1 MKRMMGMLGLVVVLS
16 GCVGAEYFD
25 QIQRSAH
32 DVEAIKASDTEQ
44 GMKLRELEKRVNE
57 LQSSLRPVI
66 EQQGVTVDGASAGEV
81 RVTLPQSVLF
91 ASGSVEV
98 NAQGRKVL
106 SDVAQAALKDGDRP
120 IRIVGHSDA
129 LPLGGVL
136 KKQFTDNW
144 ELSAAR
150 AASVARV
157 LVWGEGVAQDRIRVE
172 GRGSAEPVADNASK
186 DGRNLNRRIE
196 IFIAG

>member
-1 MKRMMGMLGLVVVLS
+1 MKRMMGMLALVGLLS

-120 IRIVGHSDA
+120 IRVVGHSDA
-129 LPLGGVL
+129 LPLGVEL

>member
-1 MKRMMGMLGLVVVLS
+1 MKRMMWMLGLMVVLN
-16 GCVGAEYFD
+16 GCVSADYFE

-32 DVEAIKASDTEQ
+32 DIDAIKASDSEQ
-44 GMKLRELEKRVNE
+44 EMKIRDLEKRVNE

-66 EQQGVTVDGASAGEV
+66 DQQGVTVDGASAGEV

-91 ASGSVEV
+91 ASGSVEI
-98 NAQGRKVL
+98 NEQGRKVL
-106 SDVAQAALKDGDRP
+106 ADVAQVALKGGDKP
-120 IRIVGHSDA
+120 IRVVGHSDA
-129 LPLGGVL
+129 LPLSGEL
-136 KKQFTDNW
+136 KKHFTDNW

-157 LVWGEGVAQDRIRVE
+157 LIWGEGVTQDRIRVE
-172 GRGSAEPVADNASK
+172 GRGSAEPVGDNTSK
-186 DGRNLNRRIE
+186 QGRNQNRRIE

>member
-1 MKRMMGMLGLVVVLS
+1 MKRMMWMLGLMVVLN
-16 GCVGAEYFD
+16 GCVSADYFE

-32 DVEAIKASDTEQ
+32 DVDAIKASDSEQ
-44 GMKLRELEKRVNE
+44 EMKIRDLEKRVNE

-66 EQQGVTVDGASAGEV
+66 DQQGVTVDGASAGEV

-91 ASGSVEV
+91 ASGSVEI
-98 NAQGRKVL
+98 NEQGRKVL
-106 SDVAQAALKDGDRP
+106 ADVAQVALKGGDKP
-120 IRIVGHSDA
+120 IRVVGHSDA
-129 LPLGGVL
+129 LPLSGEL
-136 KKQFTDNW
+136 KKHFTDNW

-157 LVWGEGVAQDRIRVE
+157 LIWGEGATQDRIRVE
-172 GRGSAEPVADNASK
+172 GRGSAEPVGDNTSK
-186 DGRNLNRRIE
+186 QGRNQNRRIE